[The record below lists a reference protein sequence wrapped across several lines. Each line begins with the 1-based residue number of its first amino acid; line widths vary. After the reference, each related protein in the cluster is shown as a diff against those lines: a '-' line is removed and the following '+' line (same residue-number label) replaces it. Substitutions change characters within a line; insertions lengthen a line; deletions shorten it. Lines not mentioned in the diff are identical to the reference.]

1 MKKDRQHNGKKKENK
16 KTNND
21 LQNITHKTKDPVT

>member
-1 MKKDRQHNGKKKENK
+1 MFYIEEAKKKTMAERK

-21 LQNITHKTKDPVT
+21 LQNITQKT